1 MKTYLKNPGQL
12 PADIFGRRGRLTIY
26 GKLIHGWR
34 IAKYALF
41 DSGSGRLSEPTPPG
55 WNRSSHEVHF
65 LRPVGENLR
74 TQSKLHTRSISCVTE
89 MIQIV
94 SISARTSSL
103 SRAQRPDTRRAIRLC
118 RVQWQKSWLTAP
130 TSACRRRGWSS
141 ACNNARERGELLR
154 PPQAAASLARRT
166 CPFQ

>member
-1 MKTYLKNPGQL
+1 RE
-12 PADIFGRRGRLTIY
+12 PAHTI
-26 GKLIHGWR
+26 
-34 IAKYALF
+34 
-41 DSGSGRLSEPTPPG
+41 EPT
-55 WNRSSHEVHF
+55 H
-65 LRPVGENLR
+65 
-74 TQSKLHTRSISCVTE
+74 QIDKLGYRDDSNCFDFAT
-89 MIQIV
+89 
-94 SISARTSSL
+94 TSSL
-103 SRAQRPDTRRAIRLC
+103 SRAQRPDTRRAIPLC